1 MDTLTL
7 ELHLERLHRSLD
19 GMSRQELVQVIR
31 LLSGSYLRQ
40 RQALEEALERVREG
54 QNTKGRGG
62 DTTSR
67 GY

>member
-7 ELHLERLHRSLD
+7 ELTLERLHRSLD
-19 GMSRQELVQVIR
+19 GMSRQELVQVIK

-40 RQALEEALERVREG
+40 RQALEKALERVREER
-54 QNTKGRGG
+54 NTKGPRGG
-62 DTTSR
+62 TTTR